1 MEVRKITRTPQEQ
14 AEEEYTKATVEKQK
28 KTIEKQTALIGYLA
42 EMLDIYIP
50 EEEEDTNNVQHFVEN
65 EDVI

>member
-1 MEVRKITRTPQEQ
+1 M
-14 AEEEYTKATVEKQK
+14 EKQK

-42 EMLDIYIP
+42 EILDIYIP
-50 EEEEDTNNVQHFVEN
+50 EEEEETDNVQHFVEN